1 MDTNVNADGIIY
13 IPQSDTYRIKVGKR
27 IAEIPARTFNRSWNV
42 RWAESVLRSTND
54 AAKKDLL
61 DVILNF
67 GGRLIHDSLDDVKA
81 DNNVKL
87 HASAWDSLARK
98 LEQADQIDALYRG
111 ALDPNDT
118 MVACMDLPKP
128 TPYYDPNA
136 TPTIYY
142 NDRFPSMPA
151 SSIIDEAIKLLN
163 TKKNLYMTK
172 ISANQI
178 FEGFK
183 ILIRSD
189 MPISQGVDKTLM
201 VVIKHAAFDRA
212 HRTDIDMQAGL
223 KAKLDTNT
231 YIKLRIAFLLF
242 EALKINTYNKPNID
256 SELCEIISS
265 NVRHVVWGGYNC
277 E

>member
-1 MDTNVNADGIIY
+1 MNTDGIIY
-13 IPQSDTYRIKVGKR
+13 IPQSDIYKIRVGKR
-27 IAEIPARTFNRSWNV
+27 LVEVKAQTLKQAHSIEMVKAA
-42 RWAESVLRSTND
+42 LRDGSDRFKN
-54 AAKKDLL
+54 DLL
-61 DVILNF
+61 DHIIRL
-67 GGRLIHDSLDDVKA
+67 GGKLVDDPIV
-81 DNNVKL
+81 NNNEKL
-87 HASAWDSLARK
+87 HSSAWDSLYRQ
-98 LEQADQIDALYRG
+98 LEPNDPTDALYRG

-128 TPYYDPNA
+128 TPYYDPSA

-163 TKKNLYMTK
+163 AKKNLYMTK
-172 ISANQI
+172 ISVNQI

-201 VVIKHAAFDRA
+201 VLIKHAAFDRA
-212 HRTDIDMQAGL
+212 QRTDIDKFAGL
-223 KAKLDTNT
+223 KAKLDTDT

-242 EALKINTYNKPNID
+242 EALKVDDCNKQSID

>member
-1 MDTNVNADGIIY
+1 MNTDEIIY
-13 IPQSDTYRIKVGKR
+13 LPQSDTYRIRVGKR

-87 HASAWDSLARK
+87 HSSAWDSLARK

-118 MVACMDLPKP
+118 MVVCMDLPKP
-128 TPYYDPNA
+128 TPYHEPKT

-142 NDRFPSMPA
+142 KKKKKKKSEYLNVGA
-151 SSIIDEAIKLLN
+151 TTYAI
-163 TKKNLYMTK
+163 
-172 ISANQI
+172 
-178 FEGFK
+178 
-183 ILIRSD
+183 
-189 MPISQGVDKTLM
+189 
-201 VVIKHAAFDRA
+201 
-212 HRTDIDMQAGL
+212 
-223 KAKLDTNT
+223 
-231 YIKLRIAFLLF
+231 
-242 EALKINTYNKPNID
+242 
-256 SELCEIISS
+256 
-265 NVRHVVWGGYNC
+265 
-277 E
+277 

>member
-1 MDTNVNADGIIY
+1 MNTDGIIY
-13 IPQSDTYRIKVGKR
+13 RPQSDTYRIRVGKR

-87 HASAWDSLARK
+87 HSSAWDSLARK

-128 TPYYDPNA
+128 TPYYDPSA
-136 TPTIYY
+136 APTVYY
-142 NDRFPSMPA
+142 NDRFPSVL
-151 SSIIDEAIKLLN
+151 SGTIIDEAIKLLN
-163 TKKNLYMTK
+163 AKKNLHMIK
-172 ISANQI
+172 ISVDQI

-183 ILIRSD
+183 LVINSD
-189 MPISQGVDKTLM
+189 MPFVQSSNTTLV

-212 HRTDIDMQAGL
+212 HKTDIDMQAGL
-223 KAKLDTNT
+223 MAKLDTDT
-231 YIKLRIAFLLF
+231 YIKLRIAFLLYD
-242 EALKINTYNKPNID
+242 ALKVYEYNKQSIYSD
-256 SELCEIISS
+256 LCEVICFDAKDLLANWSAATT
-265 NVRHVVWGGYNC
+265 RR
-277 E
+277 

>member
-1 MDTNVNADGIIY
+1 MNTDGIIY
-13 IPQSDTYRIKVGKR
+13 LSQSDTYRIRVGIR
-27 IAEIPARTFNRSWNV
+27 IVEVKAQTLKQAHSIEMVKA
-42 RWAESVLRSTND
+42 ALRDGSDRFKN
-54 AAKKDLL
+54 DLL
-61 DVILNF
+61 DLIIRL
-67 GGRLIHDSLDDVKA
+67 GGKLVDDPIV
-81 DNNVKL
+81 NNNEKL
-87 HASAWDSLARK
+87 HSSAWDSLYRQ
-98 LEQADQIDALYRG
+98 LEPNDPIDALYRG
-111 ALDPNDT
+111 PIDPRDT
-118 MVACMDLPKP
+118 VVACMDLPKP

-163 TKKNLYMTK
+163 AKKNLYMTK
-172 ISANQI
+172 ISVNQI

-189 MPISQGVDKTLM
+189 MPISQGADKTLM

-212 HRTDIDMQAGL
+212 HRTDIDKFAGL
-223 KAKLDTNT
+223 KAKLDTDT
-231 YIKLRIAFLLF
+231 YIKLRIAFLLY
-242 EALKINTYNKPNID
+242 EALKADDDNKPNID
-256 SELCEIISS
+256 SELCEVISS

>member
-1 MDTNVNADGIIY
+1 MNTDGIIY
-13 IPQSDTYRIKVGKR
+13 LPQSDTYRIRVGTRTIEVLAWKLRRTWNISR
-27 IAEIPARTFNRSWNV
+27 IEDI
-42 RWAESVLRSTND
+42 LRGDND
-54 AAKKDLL
+54 KLKNDLL
-61 DVILNF
+61 DTILLNS
-67 GGRLIHDSLDDVKA
+67 GGRLIHDSLDNVKA

-87 HASAWDSLARK
+87 HSSAWDSLARK

-111 ALDPNDT
+111 PIDPRDT
-118 MVACMDLPKP
+118 VVACMDLPKP

-163 TKKNLYMTK
+163 AKKNLYMTK
-172 ISANQI
+172 ISVNQI

-189 MPISQGVDKTLM
+189 MPFSQGVDKTLM
-201 VVIKHAAFDRA
+201 VLIKHAAFDRA

-223 KAKLDTNT
+223 MAKLDTDT

-242 EALKINTYNKPNID
+242 EALKADDYNKQSID

>member
-1 MDTNVNADGIIY
+1 MNTDGIIY
-13 IPQSDTYRIKVGKR
+13 IPQSDTYRIRVGTRTIEVLAWKLRRTWSISR
-27 IAEIPARTFNRSWNV
+27 IEDI
-42 RWAESVLRSTND
+42 LRGDND
-54 AAKKDLL
+54 KLKNDLL
-61 DVILNF
+61 DTILLNS

-87 HASAWDSLARK
+87 HSSAWDSLARK

-163 TKKNLYMTK
+163 AKKNLYMTK
-172 ISANQI
+172 ISVNQI

-189 MPISQGVDKTLM
+189 MPISQGADKTLM

-212 HRTDIDMQAGL
+212 QRTDIDKFAGL
-223 KAKLDTNT
+223 KAKLDTDT
-231 YIKLRIAFLLF
+231 YIKLRIAFLLY
-242 EALKINTYNKPNID
+242 EALKADDCNKQSID